1 MHAAALLS
9 AAVKLRTDR
18 RPARLCAAP
27 TRCPLQ
33 EFLLEV
39 QTSSGGS
46 GPAAVSQIALI
57 LAQQLEQRRDD
68 PAAQLTALRWEGV
81 FGGGWVVRDTWQ
93 RQVAA
98 ARCDVE
104 PAAPLLLH
112 ESNTDMELHWCS
124 HALLQLPA
132 DHPPTLPA
140 CPATA
145 ALQVA
150 AHPGAAGTQAAAAAH
165 RSTAPGGAALP
176 GPRRQASSCCRLPA
190 CASLLGQQ
198 CCVHVRRL
206 PMEIQVCHRRRF
218 STSAC
223 ALTGFRAP

>member
-9 AAVKLRTDR
+9 AAVTLRTDR

-81 FGGGWVVRDTWQ
+81 CGGGWVVRDTWQ

-98 ARCDVE
+98 AGCGVE

-112 ESNTDMELHWCS
+112 ESNTYMELHWCS

-140 CPATA
+140 C
-145 ALQVA
+145 L
-150 AHPGAAGTQAAAAAH
+150 PGHHCAAAGGCTPWCSWH
-165 RSTAPGGAALP
+165 P
-176 GPRRQASSCCRLPA
+176 SSCCRTPQHCSRRCCPA
-190 CASLLGQQ
+190 WATQASQQLSPAASMCLTAWPAMLCMCAGFQWKYRYVIVEGSRQ
-198 CCVHVRRL
+198 VHVR
-206 PMEIQVCHRRRF
+206 
-218 STSAC
+218 
-223 ALTGFRAP
+223 